1 MKSLFIL
8 LIISLL
14 TVMDTETDTNP
25 SSVHDFELNNIEGEN
40 IPLKK
45 FEGSVLLIVNTASE
59 CGYTPQYE
67 GLQALYEDYKDEGL
81 VVLGFPANNFGGQ
94 EPGTDKEIKQF
105 CKVNYGVTFPM
116 FSKIS
121 VKGNDI
127 NPLFDFLT
135 NQDNPDFTGAIK
147 WNFEKFL
154 VSKDGMLLRRFR
166 SDVTPQSDDIINAV
180 EEAL

>member
-1 MKSLFIL
+1 MKFLSIFLV
-8 LIISLL
+8 ISLVSL
-14 TVMDTETDTNP
+14 TSGIDEKVE
-25 SSVHDFELNNIEGEN
+25 SVHDFELNNIEGEN

-45 FEGSVLLIVNTASE
+45 FDGKVLLIVNTASE

-67 GLQALYEDYKDEGL
+67 GLQALYENYKDKGVE
-81 VVLGFPANNFGGQ
+81 VLGFPANNFGGQ
-94 EPGTDKEIKQF
+94 EPGTDGEIKQF

-127 NPLFDFLT
+127 NPLFDYLT
-135 NQDNPDFTGAIK
+135 QQQNPDFTGEIK

-154 VSKDGMLLRRFR
+154 VSKDGKLLRRFR
-166 SDVTPQSDDIINAV
+166 SDVTPQSDQIINAIDN
-180 EEAL
+180 AL